1 MKEPGALCKRLTD
14 SAGATRGFPN
24 QKIRSAMRQR
34 GAARKL
40 VLLLTAAALCIGLAF
55 YFGASRTSA
64 EREHGNHDWL
74 HHGNDLANTRFQN
87 LDQINPSNVKNL
99 QVAWV
104 FHTGVLDPL
113 AELEATPIEVDGR
126 LFITDGHDNVF
137 ALNAATGKMLW
148 KFDGFNDEAQLAAF
162 FLCCG
167 RNNHGVAFGE
177 GTVFVGR
184 FDDSVVALN
193 AETGKVLWQN
203 TVADFHDRVAINS
216 APQFVEAGG
225 RELVIISLS
234 GGEFEIRGQVFALDA
249 KTGNTVWHF
258 STTQPTSFAGQSF
271 LTGGAAVWVPPA
283 IDADLGLVYLS
294 VGNAAPDIQ
303 GENRG
308 GDNLFSAS
316 IVAINLFTGNPVW
329 HFQEVHHD
337 IWDYDSAQPA
347 VLFPLE
353 KDGKHFKALGHCSKT
368 GQYFILDRRTGEG
381 IFAVTERP
389 VPASG
394 ASAAF
399 QIAAPTQPYSAVEP
413 MTPLRFDQLTPEE
426 QPDTK
431 AITAAFTA
439 FLAPN
444 QTEVALSPQYTPP
457 DDTLRLIMPGDN
469 GGCEWNPAAY
479 SPRTKYVYY
488 GARHDPDVF
497 KTHSGNTSLIPEAVN
512 GDLHLGSTFINHV
525 PGAKPFGL
533 YGATDTRTGKV
544 VWKIQVPQ
552 PAKSGVLVAGDVVFF
567 GEGNGKFDAADA
579 RTGEMLFAFDAPSNI
594 TNAGGAAGGPMA
606 YLADG
611 REFVVNAFGGNVP
624 DRSITAGG
632 NCLGGGS
639 ICDNPVGDAY
649 IAFAL
654 PTHEKVN
661 ETGQKKEKDKDKD
674 KDKEKNE

>member
-1 MKEPGALCKRLTD
+1 MKETGALESHRTNSAATILEFLARNVRAAVGQRL
-14 SAGATRGFPN
+14 
-24 QKIRSAMRQR
+24 
-34 GAARKL
+34 AARSI
-40 VLLLTAAALCIGLAF
+40 VLIVAAAALCLGFAI
-55 YFGASRTSA
+55 YFGTSPTSA
-64 EREHGNHDWL
+64 EREHVNHDWPN
-74 HHGNDLANTRFQN
+74 HGKDLANTRFQN
-87 LDQINPSNVKNL
+87 LDQINPSNVNKL

-113 AELEATPIEVDGR
+113 SELEASPIEIDGR
-126 LFITDGHDNVF
+126 LFITDGHDDVF
-137 ALNAATGKMLW
+137 ALNAATGQQLW
-148 KFDGFNDEAQLAAF
+148 KFDGFNDEAQLATF

-167 RNNHGVAFGE
+167 RNNHGVAFGD
-177 GTVFVGR
+177 GKVFVGR

-193 AETGKVLWQN
+193 ADTGKVAWQS

-216 APQFVEAGG
+216 APQFVEAAG
-225 RELVIISLS
+225 RELVVISLS

-249 KTGNTVWHF
+249 KTGKTVWRF
-258 STTQPTSFAGQSF
+258 STTQRNSFAGQSF
-271 LTGGAAVWVPPA
+271 LTGGGAVWNPPA

-316 IVAINLFTGNPVW
+316 VVAVDLFSGNPVW

-353 KDGKHFKALGHCSKT
+353 KDGKHFRALGHCAKT
-368 GQYFILDRRTGEG
+368 GQYFILDRQTGQP
-381 IFAVTERP
+381 IFAVTEKP
-389 VPASG
+389 VPPSG
-394 ASAAF
+394 AGAAF
-399 QIAAPTQPYSAVEP
+399 QIAAPTQPYSTVEP
-413 MTPLRFDQLTPEE
+413 MTPLRFDQLTAEE
-426 QPDTK
+426 QPDTA
-431 AITAAFTA
+431 AITAAFPS
-439 FLAPN
+439 FLAPG
-444 QTEVALSPQYTPP
+444 QTEVVLSPQYTPP
-457 DDTLRLIMPGDN
+457 DETLRLIMPGDN
-469 GGCEWNPAAY
+469 GGCEWNPAAF
-479 SPRTKYVYY
+479 SPRTKFVYY

-497 KTHSGNTSLIPEAVN
+497 KTHSGNDSLIPQAVN

-567 GEGNGKFDAADA
+567 GEGNGTFDAVDA
-579 RTGEMLFAFDAPSNI
+579 RTGNKLFAFDAPANI
-594 TNAGGAAGGPMA
+594 KNAGGAAAGPIA

-611 REFVVNAFGGNVP
+611 REFIVNAFGGNVP
-624 DRSITAGG
+624 DRSITANG
-632 NCLGGGS
+632 NCLGGAHV
-639 ICDNPVGDAY
+639 CDNPVGDAF

-654 PTHEKVN
+654 PRRGDE
-661 ETGQKKEKDKDKD
+661 
-674 KDKEKNE
+674 

>member
-1 MKEPGALCKRLTD
+1 MKETGPLDLHRTTFASTVLEFLAR
-14 SAGATRGFPN
+14 N
-24 QKIRSAMRQR
+24 MRSAVGQR
-34 GAARKL
+34 PAARNIIL
-40 VLLLTAAALCIGLAF
+40 IVAAAALGF
-55 YFGASRTSA
+55 GVYSGASPTSA
-64 EREHGNHDWL
+64 EREHANHDWPN
-74 HHGNDLANTRFQN
+74 HGNDLANTRFQN
-87 LDQINPSNVKNL
+87 LDQINPSNVNKL

-113 AELEATPIEVDGR
+113 SELEASPIEVDGR
-126 LFITDGHDNVF
+126 LFNGHDNVF
-137 ALNAATGKMLW
+137 ALNAASGQKLW
-148 KFDGFNDEAQLAAF
+148 KFDGFNDDAQLAKF

-167 RNNHGVAFGE
+167 RNNHGVAFGD
-177 GTVFVGR
+177 GAVFVGR

-203 TVADFHDRVAINS
+203 TVADFHDRVSINS
-216 APQFVEAGG
+216 APQFVQSGG
-225 RELVIISLS
+225 RDLLIISLS

-249 KTGNTVWHF
+249 KTGKTVWHF
-258 STTQPTSFAGQSF
+258 STTQPSSFSGQSF
-271 LTGGAAVWVPPA
+271 LTGGGAVWNPPA

-294 VGNAAPDIQ
+294 VGNAAPDIL

-316 IVAINLFTGNPVW
+316 IVAVDLFTGNPVW

-353 KDGKHFKALGHCSKT
+353 KDGKHFRALGHCAKT
-368 GQYFILDRRTGEG
+368 GQYFILDRRTGQP
-381 IFAVTERP
+381 IFPVMEQP

-394 ASAAF
+394 AAAAF

-413 MTPLRFDQLTPEE
+413 MTPLRFDQLTAEE
-426 QPDTK
+426 QPDTA
-431 AITAAFTA
+431 AITAAFSA
-439 FLAPN
+439 FLAPG

-457 DDTLRLIMPGDN
+457 DETLRLIMPGDN
-469 GGCEWNPAAY
+469 GGCEWNPAAF
-479 SPRTKYVYY
+479 SPRTKYIYY

-533 YGATDTRTGKV
+533 YGATDTRTGRV
-544 VWKIQVPQ
+544 VWKIRIPQ
-552 PAKSGVLVAGDVVFF
+552 PAKSGVLVAGDLVFF

-579 RTGEMLFAFDAPSNI
+579 RSGKMLFTFDAPANI
-594 TNAGGAAGGPMA
+594 PNAGGAAAGPIA
-606 YLADG
+606 YLAEG
-611 REFVVNAFGGNVP
+611 REFIVNAFGGNVP
-624 DRSITAGG
+624 DRSITANG
-632 NCLGGGS
+632 NCFGGGHT
-639 ICDNPVGDAY
+639 CDNPVGDAF

-654 PTHEKVN
+654 PRKGE
-661 ETGQKKEKDKDKD
+661 E
-674 KDKEKNE
+674 

>member
-1 MKEPGALCKRLTD
+1 MKEPRALDEHMTG
-14 SAGATRGFPN
+14 SAGATLGFPN
-24 QKIRSAMRQR
+24 RKLRSLMGRL

-40 VLLLTAAALCIGLAF
+40 VLLLTAAALCFGTAL
-55 YFGASRTSA
+55 YLGASRTSA
-64 EREHGNHDWL
+64 EREHGNRDWL

-87 LDQINPSNVKNL
+87 LDQINPHNVKNL
-99 QVAWV
+99 KVAWV

-126 LFITDGHDNVF
+126 LFITDGHDDVF

-148 KFDGFNDEAQLAAF
+148 KLDGFNDEAQLAKF

-167 RNNHGVAFGE
+167 RNNHGVAYGD

-193 AETGKVLWQN
+193 AETGKVLWQR
-203 TVADFHDRVAINS
+203 TVADFHDRVSINS

-249 KTGNTVWHF
+249 QTGKTVWHF
-258 STTQPTSFAGQSF
+258 STTQPTSFAGQTF

-303 GENRG
+303 GESRA

-316 IVAINLFTGNPVW
+316 IVAINLFTGSPVW

-353 KDGKHFKALGHCSKT
+353 KDGKEFKALGHCSKN
-368 GQYFILDRRTGEG
+368 GQYYILDRRTGEP
-381 IFAVTERP
+381 IYSVAEKP
-389 VPASG
+389 VPPSG
-394 ASAAF
+394 AGAAF
-399 QIAAPTQPYSAVEP
+399 QNAAPTQPVSAVEP
-413 MTPLRFDQLTPEE
+413 LTPLRFDQLTAEE
-426 QPDTK
+426 QPDTA
-431 AITAAFTA
+431 AITAAFSA
-439 FLAPN
+439 FLAPG
-444 QTEVALSPQYTPP
+444 QKEVSLSPQYTPP
-457 DDTLRLIMPGDN
+457 DETLRLIMPGDN
-469 GGCEWNPAAY
+469 GGCEWASAAF

-512 GDLHLGSTFINHV
+512 GDLHLGSTFFNHV

-544 VWKIQVPQ
+544 VWKIRIPQ

-567 GEGNGKFDAADA
+567 GEGNGTFDAADA
-579 RTGEMLFAFDAPSNI
+579 RTGKMLFAFHAPSKI
-594 TNAGGAAGGPMA
+594 TNAGGAQAGPMA
-606 YLADG
+606 YLVDG

-624 DRSITAGG
+624 DRSVTSNGD
-632 NCLGGGS
+632 CLGGGS
-639 ICDNPVGDAY
+639 TCANPVGDAY

-654 PTHEKVN
+654 SAHEK
-661 ETGQKKEKDKDKD
+661 EDDE
-674 KDKEKNE
+674 

>member
-1 MKEPGALCKRLTD
+1 MKETGSRDLHRTN
-14 SAGATRGFPN
+14 SASSILEFLVRN
-24 QKIRSAMRQR
+24 MRSAVGQR
-34 GAARKL
+34 PAARNIIL
-40 VLLLTAAALCIGLAF
+40 IAAAATLVFGLAL
-55 YFGASRTSA
+55 YFGASPTSA
-64 EREHGNHDWL
+64 QREHANHDWPN
-74 HHGNDLANTRFQN
+74 HGNDLANTRFQN
-87 LDQINPSNVKNL
+87 LDQINPSNVNKL

-113 AELEATPIEVDGR
+113 SELEASPIEVDGR

-137 ALNAATGKMLW
+137 ALNAASGQQLW
-148 KFDGFNDEAQLAAF
+148 KFDGFNDEAQLAKF

-167 RNNHGVAFGE
+167 RNNHGVAFGD
-177 GTVFVGR
+177 GAVFVGR

-203 TVADFHDRVAINS
+203 SVADFHDKVSINS
-216 APQFVEAGG
+216 APQFVHFGG
-225 RELVIISLS
+225 RDLVIISLS

-249 KTGNTVWHF
+249 KTGKAVWRF

-271 LTGGAAVWVPPA
+271 LTGGGAVWNPPA

-294 VGNAAPDIQ
+294 VGNAAPDIL
-303 GENRG
+303 GENRA

-316 IVAINLFTGNPVW
+316 IVAVDLSTGNPVW

-353 KDGKHFKALGHCSKT
+353 KDRKHFRALGHCAKT
-368 GQYFILDRRTGEG
+368 GQYFILDRRTGQPV
-381 IFAVTERP
+381 FPVTEQP

-394 ASAAF
+394 AAAAF
-399 QIAAPTQPYSAVEP
+399 QIAALTQPYSAVEP
-413 MTPLRFDQLTPEE
+413 MTPLRFDQLTAEE
-426 QPDTK
+426 QPDTA
-431 AITAAFTA
+431 AITAAFSA
-439 FLAPN
+439 FLAPG

-457 DDTLRLIMPGDN
+457 DETLRLIMPGDN
-469 GGCEWNPAAY
+469 GGCEWNPAGF

-544 VWKIQVPQ
+544 VWKIRIPQ
-552 PAKSGVLVAGDVVFF
+552 PAKSGVLVAGDLVFF
-567 GEGNGKFDAADA
+567 GEGNGKFDAVDA
-579 RTGEMLFAFDAPSNI
+579 KTGKMLFTFDAPANI
-594 TNAGGAAGGPMA
+594 PNAGGAAAGPIA
-606 YLADG
+606 YLVEG
-611 REFVVNAFGGNVP
+611 REFIVNAFGGNVP
-624 DRSITAGG
+624 DRSITANG
-632 NCLGGGS
+632 NCLGGGHT
-639 ICDNPVGDAY
+639 CDNPVGDAF

-654 PTHEKVN
+654 PRKGE
-661 ETGQKKEKDKDKD
+661 E
-674 KDKEKNE
+674 

>member
-1 MKEPGALCKRLTD
+1 MKDPRALYQGSTD
-14 SAGATRGFPN
+14 SAGATRGSPN
-24 QKIRSAMRQR
+24 QEIRSATRQR

-40 VLLLTAAALCIGLAF
+40 VLLLTAAALCLGVAL
-55 YFGASRTSA
+55 YLGASRTSA
-64 EREHGNHDWL
+64 EHERGDHNWL
-74 HHGNDLANTRFQN
+74 HHGNDLANTRFQS
-87 LDQINPSNVKNL
+87 LDQINPQNVKNL
-99 QVAWV
+99 KVAWV

-126 LFITDGHDNVF
+126 LFITDGHDDVF
-137 ALNAATGKMLW
+137 ALNAATGKTLW
-148 KFDGFNDEAQLAAF
+148 KFGGFNDEAQLAKF

-167 RNNHGVAFGE
+167 RNNHGVAYGNSM
-177 GTVFVGR
+177 VFVGR

-193 AETGKVLWQN
+193 AETGKLVWHR
-203 TVADFHDRVAINS
+203 TVANFHDKVSINS

-234 GGEFEIRGQVFALDA
+234 GGEYEIRGQVFALDA

-294 VGNAAPDIQ
+294 VGNAAPDIL

-316 IVAINLFTGNPVW
+316 IVALNLFTGNPVW

-347 VLFPLE
+347 VLFSLE
-353 KDGKHFKALGHCSKT
+353 KDGKQFRALGHCSKN
-368 GQYFILDRRTGEG
+368 GQYYILDRRTGEP
-381 IFAVTERP
+381 IYKVTEQP
-389 VPASG
+389 VPPSG
-394 ASAAF
+394 AGAVFQNAA
-399 QIAAPTQPYSAVEP
+399 ATQPYSAVEP
-413 MTPLRFDQLTPEE
+413 LTPLRFNQLTAEE
-426 QPDTK
+426 QPDK
-431 AITAAFTA
+431 AAITAAFSA
-439 FLAPN
+439 FLAPG
-444 QTEVALSPQYTPP
+444 QKEVSLSPQYTPP
-457 DDTLRLIMPGDN
+457 DETLRLIMPGDN
-469 GGCEWNPAAY
+469 GGCEWAPAAF

-497 KTHSGNTSLIPEAVN
+497 KTHAGNTSLVHQAVN
-512 GDLHLGSTFINHV
+512 GDLHLGSTFFNHV

-533 YGATDTRTGKV
+533 YGATDTRTGKI
-544 VWKIQVPQ
+544 VWKIRIPQ

-579 RTGEMLFAFDAPSNI
+579 RTGKMLFSFNAPSKI
-594 TNAGGAAGGPMA
+594 TNAGGAAAGPMA
-606 YLADG
+606 YLVDG

-624 DRSITAGG
+624 DRSVTSNGD
-632 NCLGGGS
+632 CLGGGS
-639 ICDNPVGDAY
+639 ACANPVGDAY
-649 IAFAL
+649 VAFAL
-654 PTHEKVN
+654 STHEK
-661 ETGQKKEKDKDKD
+661 EDEDKD
-674 KDKEKNE
+674 E

>member
-1 MKEPGALCKRLTD
+1 MQEPRPLDEDPSDSTGALRRLRNRN
-14 SAGATRGFPN
+14 ARPP
-24 QKIRSAMRQR
+24 IRRQ
-34 GAARKL
+34 GVARKL
-40 VLLLTAAALCIGLAF
+40 LLVLTVAALCLGVAL

-64 EREHGNHDWL
+64 EREHGNHAWV
-74 HHGNDLANTRFQN
+74 HHGNDLANTRFQD
-87 LDQINPSNVKNL
+87 LDQINPGNVKNL
-99 QVAWV
+99 RVAWV

-137 ALNAATGKMLW
+137 ALNAATGRMLW
-148 KFDGFNDEAQLAAF
+148 KFDGFSDEAQLAAF

-167 RNNHGVAFGE
+167 RNNHGVAYGE
-177 GTVFVGR
+177 GKVFVGR

-193 AETGKVLWQN
+193 GETGKVVWSRTIAN
-203 TVADFHDRVAINS
+203 FHDKVSINS

-225 RELVIISLS
+225 HELVIISLS
-234 GGEFEIRGQVFALDA
+234 GGEYEIRGQVFALDA
-249 KTGNTVWHF
+249 KTGNTVWRF

-271 LTGGAAVWVPPA
+271 LNGGAAVWVPPA
-283 IDADLGLVYLS
+283 IDEDLGLVYLS
-294 VGNAAPDIQ
+294 VGNAAPDIL

-347 VLFPLE
+347 VLFSLE
-353 KDGKHFKALGHCSKT
+353 KDGKQFRALGHCSKN
-368 GQYFILDRRTGEG
+368 GQYYILDRRTGEP
-381 IFAVTERP
+381 IYKVTEQP
-389 VPASG
+389 VPGG
-394 ASAAF
+394 ASFQNAA
-399 QIAAPTQPYSAVEP
+399 ATQPYSAVEP
-413 MTPLRFDQLTPEE
+413 LTPLSFDQLTAEE
-426 QPDTK
+426 QPDTA
-431 AITAAFTA
+431 AITAAFSS
-439 FLAPN
+439 FLAPG
-444 QTEVALSPQYTPP
+444 QTVVDLSPQYTPP
-457 DDTLRLIMPGDN
+457 DETLRLIMPGDN
-469 GGCEWNPAAY
+469 GGCEWASAAY

-497 KTHSGNTSLIPEAVN
+497 KTHSGNTSLVPQAVN
-512 GDLHLGSTFINHV
+512 GDLHLGSSFINHV

-567 GEGNGKFDAADA
+567 GEGNGKFDAVDA
-579 RTGEMLFAFDAPSNI
+579 KTGKMLFTYDAPANI
-594 TNAGGAAGGPMA
+594 TNAGGAAAGPVA

-611 REFVVNAFGGNVP
+611 REFIVNAFGGNVP
-624 DRSITAGG
+624 DRSITANG
-632 NCLGGGS
+632 NCLGGGHV
-639 ICDNPVGDAY
+639 CDNPVGDAF

-654 PTHEKVN
+654 PRSDDDDE
-661 ETGQKKEKDKDKD
+661 
-674 KDKEKNE
+674 

>member
-1 MKEPGALCKRLTD
+1 MQESRPLDEGPTD
-14 SAGATRGFPN
+14 STGAPRRFRN
-24 QKIRSAMRQR
+24 RKARSPKGQL

-40 VLLLTAAALCIGLAF
+40 VLVLTAAALCFGIAL
-55 YFGASRTSA
+55 YLGASRTST
-64 EREHGNHDWL
+64 ERDHGNHDWV

-87 LDQINPSNVKNL
+87 LDQINPNNVKNL
-99 QVAWV
+99 KVAWV

-126 LFITDGHDNVF
+126 LFITDGHDDVF
-137 ALNAATGKMLW
+137 ALNAPTGKMLW
-148 KFDGFNDEAQLAAF
+148 KFAGFNDEKQLAAF

-167 RNNHGVAFGE
+167 RNNHGVAYGD

-193 AETGKVLWQN
+193 AETGKVVWQS
-203 TVADFHDRVAINS
+203 TVADFHDRVSINS

-234 GGEFEIRGQVFALDA
+234 GGEYEIRGQVFALDA
-249 KTGNTVWHF
+249 KTGSTVWHF

-337 IWDYDSAQPA
+337 IWDYDSAQPV
-347 VLFPLE
+347 VLFSLE
-353 KDGKHFKALGHCSKT
+353 KDGKQFSALGHCSKN
-368 GQYFILDRRTGEG
+368 GQYYILNRRTGEP
-381 IFAVTERP
+381 IYKVTEQP
-389 VPASG
+389 VPSG
-394 ASAAF
+394 AAF
-399 QIAAPTQPYSAVEP
+399 QAAAPTQPYSAVEP
-413 MTPLRFDQLTPEE
+413 ITPLRFDQLTAQE
-426 QPDTK
+426 QPDK
-431 AITAAFTA
+431 AAITAAFSS
-439 FLAPN
+439 FLAPG

-457 DDTLRLIMPGDN
+457 DETLRLIMPGDN
-469 GGCEWNPAAY
+469 GGCEWAPAAF

-497 KTHSGNTSLIPEAVN
+497 KTRSGNDSLTPQAVN
-512 GDLHLGSTFINHV
+512 GDLHLGSTFFNHV

-544 VWKIQVPQ
+544 IWKIRIPQ
-552 PAKSGVLVAGDVVFF
+552 PAKSGVLVAGDLVFF
-567 GEGNGKFDAADA
+567 GEGNGTFDAADA
-579 RTGEMLFAFDAPSNI
+579 RTGKMLFSFHAPSKI
-594 TNAGGAAGGPMA
+594 TNAGGAAAGPMA
-606 YLADG
+606 YLVDG

-624 DRSITAGG
+624 DRSVTSNGD
-632 NCLGGGS
+632 CLGGGNL
-639 ICDNPVGDAY
+639 CDNPVGDAY
-649 IAFAL
+649 VAFAL
-654 PTHEKVN
+654 RE
-661 ETGQKKEKDKDKD
+661 KEKD
-674 KDKEKNE
+674 E

>member
-1 MKEPGALCKRLTD
+1 MQEPRALDEHMTGSPGAMLGFLKRK
-14 SAGATRGFPN
+14 A
-24 QKIRSAMRQR
+24 RSLLGQL

-40 VLLLTAAALCIGLAF
+40 ALLLTAAALCFGAAL

-87 LDQINPSNVKNL
+87 LDQINPHNVKNL
-99 QVAWV
+99 KVAWV

-126 LFITDGHDNVF
+126 LFITDGHDDVF
-137 ALNAATGKMLW
+137 ALNATTGKLLW
-148 KFDGFNDEAQLAAF
+148 KFDGFNDQAQLAAF

-167 RNNHGVAFGE
+167 RNNHGVAYGD

-193 AETGKVLWQN
+193 AETGKVLWQR
-203 TVADFHDRVAINS
+203 TVADFHDRVSINS

-249 KTGNTVWHF
+249 KTGSTVWHF

-308 GDNLFSAS
+308 GDNLYAAS
-316 IVAINLFTGNPVW
+316 IVAINLFTGSPVW

-353 KDGKHFKALGHCSKT
+353 KNGKEFKALGHCSKN
-368 GQYFILDRRTGEG
+368 GQYYILDRRTGEP
-381 IFAVTERP
+381 IYQVTEKP

-394 ASAAF
+394 AGAAF
-399 QIAAPTQPYSAVEP
+399 QNAAPTQPVSAVEP
-413 MTPLRFDQLTPEE
+413 LTPLRFDQLTAEE
-426 QPDTK
+426 QPDT
-431 AITAAFTA
+431 ATITAAFSA
-439 FLAPN
+439 FLAPG
-444 QTEVALSPQYTPP
+444 QKEVVLSPEYTPP
-457 DDTLRLIMPGDN
+457 DETLRLIIPGDN
-469 GGCEWNPAAY
+469 GGCEWAPAAF

-497 KTHSGNTSLIPEAVN
+497 KTHSGNNSLIPEAVN

-544 VWKIQVPQ
+544 IWKIRIPA

-567 GEGNGKFDAADA
+567 GEGNGTFDAADA
-579 RTGEMLFAFDAPSNI
+579 RTGKLLFAFHAPSKV
-594 TNAGGAAGGPMA
+594 TNAGGAQAGPMA
-606 YLADG
+606 YLVDG

-624 DRSITAGG
+624 DRSVTSNGD
-632 NCLGGGS
+632 CLGGGS
-639 ICDNPVGDAY
+639 TCDNPVGDAY

-654 PTHEKVN
+654 SAHEK
-661 ETGQKKEKDKDKD
+661 EDDE
-674 KDKEKNE
+674 

>member
-1 MKEPGALCKRLTD
+1 MKEPRPLDDHVTG
-14 SAGATRGFPN
+14 SAGATLGFPN
-24 QKIRSAMRQR
+24 RKLRSLMGRL

-40 VLLLTAAALCIGLAF
+40 VLLLTAAALCFGTAL

-87 LDQINPSNVKNL
+87 LDQINPRNVKNL
-99 QVAWV
+99 KVAWV

-126 LFITDGHDNVF
+126 LFITDGHDDVF

-148 KFDGFNDEAQLAAF
+148 KLDGFNDEAQLAKF

-167 RNNHGVAFGE
+167 RNNHGVAYGD
-177 GTVFVGR
+177 GAVFVGR

-193 AETGKVLWQN
+193 AETGKVLWQR
-203 TVADFHDRVAINS
+203 TVADFHDRVSINS

-249 KTGNTVWHF
+249 QTGKTVWHF
-258 STTQPTSFAGQSF
+258 STTQPTSFAGQTF

-303 GENRG
+303 GENRA

-316 IVAINLFTGNPVW
+316 IVAINLFTGSPVW

-353 KDGKHFKALGHCSKT
+353 KDGKEFKALGHCSKN
-368 GQYFILDRRTGEG
+368 GQYYILDRRTGEP
-381 IFAVTERP
+381 IYSVAEKP
-389 VPASG
+389 VPPSG
-394 ASAAF
+394 AGAAF
-399 QIAAPTQPYSAVEP
+399 QNAAPTQPVSAVEP
-413 MTPLRFDQLTPEE
+413 LTPLRFDQLTAEE
-426 QPDTK
+426 QPDTA
-431 AITAAFTA
+431 AITAAFSA
-439 FLAPN
+439 FLAPG
-444 QTEVALSPQYTPP
+444 QKEVVLSPEYTPP
-457 DDTLRLIMPGDN
+457 DDTLRLIIPGDN
-469 GGCEWNPAAY
+469 GGCEWAPAAF

-497 KTHSGNTSLIPEAVN
+497 KTHSGNNSLIPVAVN

-544 VWKIQVPQ
+544 VWKIRIPQ

-567 GEGNGKFDAADA
+567 GEGNGTFDAADA
-579 RTGEMLFAFDAPSNI
+579 RTGKMLFAFHAPSKI
-594 TNAGGAAGGPMA
+594 TNAGGAQAGPMA
-606 YLADG
+606 YLVDG

-624 DRSITAGG
+624 DRSVTSNGD
-632 NCLGGGS
+632 CLGGGS
-639 ICDNPVGDAY
+639 TCANPVGDAY

-654 PTHEKVN
+654 SAHEK
-661 ETGQKKEKDKDKD
+661 EDDE
-674 KDKEKNE
+674 